1 VLGAVAPALG
11 RRMGRNVLLLC
22 GLGPLATVVWALT
35 RAGAVLDGEPVVE
48 RYGWVPELGLDLELR
63 LDGFGLLMLSLVSGI
78 GVLIF
83 AYARWYFHD
92 RPGLGRFAG
101 TLVAFSGAMLGLVLA
116 DNLLVVYL
124 FWELT
129 SVTSYLLI
137 GFEDEKAPARAAA
150 LQAILIT
157 GAGGLAMLGGFV
169 LIGLEAGTFS
179 LSGILAQPP
188 SGTAVDVGLV
198 LVLVGAVTKSAQVPF
213 HSWLPGAMAAPT
225 PVSAYLHSATMVKAG
240 VYLIARFAPAFA
252 EAAPWR
258 PIVLTLGLTTMLVGG
273 LRALRQHDLKLLLAY
288 GTVSQLGF
296 MVVLLGAG
304 LEEATLAGC
313 AVLVAHGAFKAALF
327 MTVGIVDHQAHTRD
341 IRRLDRLWSS
351 PRWRP
356 TLVAAVVG
364 AASMAGIPLMLGFVA
379 KEAAYEAFVHG
390 GLGGPDGVVLA
401 GLVVGSIL
409 TFAYSA
415 RFVRGLLGPAST
427 PEAVSDPP
435 APAAPFLGPV
445 VVLAALTVI
454 LGIAPEPASD
464 LVSQAGVA
472 LDAAVEPVTLHLWHG
487 LNQALLLSLLTIAT
501 GTALA
506 LGWRGVERVQDR
518 TPDLPTADGGYR
530 AILAGTLGLAA
541 RTTGFVQNGSLPAYL
556 TVILA
561 TVVALP
567 GWVLLT
573 ATEVPPLP
581 ELADS
586 PIQVVVGT
594 ATLGAAIAA
603 AIVRRRFD
611 AVLLLGGVGFAV
623 AVLFVIQGAPDL
635 ALTQLMIET
644 LSVLIFVLVLRRL
657 PTRVDD
663 EPWRFGIALRVLVSG
678 VVGAFV
684 FAFAII
690 ATGARTA
697 PPISDGY
704 LERALPEADG
714 RNVVNVILVDF
725 RGLDTLGEI
734 TVLAV
739 AALGIVSLVLAAR
752 RAVTSGEPDD
762 DGGAPPTGAP
772 STTPPAPAPGEPGR
786 HIAAAG
792 GGGGEGAR

>member
-22 GLGPLATVVWALT
+22 GVGPLATVVWALT
-35 RAGAVLDGEPVVE
+35 RAGGVLDGEPVVE

-63 LDGFGLLMLSLVSGI
+63 LDGFGLLMLGLVSGI

-83 AYARWYFHD
+83 VYARWYFHD

-179 LSGILAQPP
+179 LSGILDQPP

-364 AASMAGIPLMLGFVA
+364 AASMAGVPLMLGFVA

-390 GLGGPDGVVLA
+390 GLGAADGVVLA

-415 RFVRGLLGPAST
+415 RFVRGLLGPASS
-427 PEAVSDPP
+427 PESVSDPP
-435 APAAPFLGPV
+435 APAASFLGPV
-445 VVLAALTVI
+445 LVLAALTVV
-454 LGIAPEPASD
+454 LGVAPEPASD

-487 LNQALLLSLLTIAT
+487 VNQALLLSLLTIAT

-506 LGWRGVERVQDR
+506 LGWRAVERAQDR
-518 TPDLPTADGGYR
+518 TPAMPTADGGYR
-530 AILAGTLGLAA
+530 AVLAGALGLAA

-561 TVVALP
+561 TVVTLP

-573 ATEVPPLP
+573 ATEIPPLP
-581 ELADS
+581 ALADS
-586 PIQVVVGT
+586 PIQLVVGT

-704 LERALPEADG
+704 LERALPEAEG

-752 RAVTSGEPDD
+752 RAVTSGEPED
-762 DGGAPPTGAP
+762 DGGAPPTRAP
-772 STTPPAPAPGEPGR
+772 STAPPAPVPGEPGR
-786 HIAAAG
+786 HITAAG
-792 GGGGEGAR
+792 GGDGR